1 MDPTLSRGKAPRG
14 YTVRVHAVWLSSR
27 KKIDAG
33 GLSNV
38 FDGFDGVRGTS
49 FDVCVIGAGLSGAVL
64 AERYASVLQK
74 SVLIIDKRE
83 HLAGNC
89 YDFVEPET
97 GILMNLYG
105 AHLFHTNSDRVFMY
119 VTREAWQDKAPWVRW
134 DHEVKGILNGKVLP
148 IPVNINTVNS
158 LFGLNIKSTAEMNTW
173 LKNVQEPCK
182 ARSGS
187 QIDECADAEAMA
199 ISRVGRELY
208 HLIFKPYTLKQWGV
222 MPSELDASVTARIP
236 VRDNH
241 DPRYFADRYQLLPS
255 KGYTKWFAA
264 VLDHPRINVALRADF
279 FKHRNELLQSCNK
292 TFFTGP
298 IDQYFLKEDLGQL
311 EYRSIRFERQI
322 IRNLGAGYYQEASVV
337 NYPGSEFNFTRIV
350 EYKHFLNQRS
360 PHTVIVKEFSTDKG
374 DPYYPV
380 PNQRNR
386 DLYSRYKELARQE
399 EQENGVY
406 FVGRLANYKYFN
418 MDQAIENALNMFQK
432 IEGSPEQMD
441 MQDCWVPGLAKGD
454 LSVILGTNSGS
465 ISQ

>member
-1 MDPTLSRGKAPRG
+1 M
-14 YTVRVHAVWLSSR
+14 
-27 KKIDAG
+27 
-33 GLSNV
+33 
-38 FDGFDGVRGTS
+38 
-49 FDVCVIGAGLSGAVL
+49 
-64 AERYASVLQK
+64 
-74 SVLIIDKRE
+74 
-83 HLAGNC
+83 
-89 YDFVEPET
+89 
-97 GILMNLYG
+97 
-105 AHLFHTNSDRVFMY
+105 AHLFHTNSDRVFKY

-465 ISQ
+465 FGTNSRPTSPTT